1 MSKVLKVAADPSGM
15 ILKKDNPYGMSQ
27 VISGD
32 KDEGLVAAGAAA
44 PNAAAAEAL
53 QEKQVATREQDLRAA
68 AAAAGA
74 TRSGNQRDWLSGGP
88 VRAKRKDAAKAL
100 LGE

>member
-1 MSKVLKVAADPSGM
+1 MTKAVGKVLDPLGLTKKVVPGLD
-15 ILKKDNPYGMSQ
+15 KKDGAPM
-27 VISGD
+27 
-32 KDEGLVAAGAAA
+32 AGVTA
-44 PNAAAAEAL
+44 PAGNAAAAEAL